1 MMAVSSQWPMSLSV
15 TLLTS
20 AGLLSLSSVIEAAP
34 RFHDDRPNLS
44 TSAII
49 QTLGNVFRLPEILGG
64 RINADS
70 DVRFGL
76 ASAPEDP
83 LVDVVERFEPSG
95 SRGARLFNDEEYG
108 DIAGP
113 SPTRFAEDYGDGFK
127 RIRHHPR
134 DSLERRDFLGF
145 SDHQG
150 RSDDVPSVPPR
161 MKQINR
167 KTQKLKGVD
176 DGPIDK
182 TDFIGLTRHT
192 FSPGKN

>member
-113 SPTRFAEDYGDGFK
+113 SPTRFAEDY
-127 RIRHHPR
+127 
-134 DSLERRDFLGF
+134 
-145 SDHQG
+145 DHQG

>member
-1 MMAVSSQWPMSLSV
+1 MMAVSSQWPMSLLA

-20 AGLLSLSSVIEAAP
+20 AGLMSLSSVIEAAP
-34 RFHDDRPNLS
+34 RFHDDRPDLS

-113 SPTRFAEDYGDGFK
+113 SPTRFAEDYGK
-127 RIRHHPR
+127 LTLKIARVLVLLLII
-134 DSLERRDFLGF
+134 LERFF
-145 SDHQG
+145 AMEK
-150 RSDDVPSVPPR
+150 R
-161 MKQINR
+161 MNHVLAVLFK
-167 KTQKLKGVD
+167 
-176 DGPIDK
+176 ID
-182 TDFIGLTRHT
+182 TILETA
-192 FSPGKN
+192 NAL

>member
-113 SPTRFAEDYGDGFK
+113 SPTRFAEDYGKLTFK
-127 RIRHHPR
+127 IARVLVLLLII
-134 DSLERRDFLGF
+134 LERFFCYG
-145 SDHQG
+145 
-150 RSDDVPSVPPR
+150 
-161 MKQINR
+161 
-167 KTQKLKGVD
+167 KTYEPCFGCAV
-176 DGPIDK
+176 
-182 TDFIGLTRHT
+182 
-192 FSPGKN
+192 